1 MSWTCEEE
9 EEEED
14 PWFTFWVPGT
24 PLVCFQWLPPSPF
37 APPTL
42 LTSANTPL
50 TLPPP
55 PPKFSGNSFSR
66 PHHPFFL
73 STTHPLLSPFGIPS
87 KLLPSQQTFPLLPFF
102 LALPPPDCCKC
113 PQDCGSFSSP
123 LLQTHTSFSDSG
135 LANSLSLSFSLSPPL
150 SLWLSLPLS
159 PGSKIFTAAAAVRS
173 HGHKTL
179 WANRGAVNVWS
190 RWCTFHLRSNTGPI
204 DPDVVKTETAYWAS
218 PHASTN
224 QTLTKHTQAQH

>member
-1 MSWTCEEE
+1 MDI
-9 EEEED
+9 ED
-14 PWFTFWVPGT
+14 KNVLIRSTEWSNKDLKLNELNMRGRGGGGG
-24 PLVCFQWLPPSPF
+24 PLVHLLGSRNSLGLLPMIAPEPLCPPNPVNLCKDPF
-37 APPTL
+37 
-42 LTSANTPL
+42 NTA
-50 TLPPP
+50 PP

-179 WANRGAVNVWS
+179 
-190 RWCTFHLRSNTGPI
+190 
-204 DPDVVKTETAYWAS
+204 
-218 PHASTN
+218 
-224 QTLTKHTQAQH
+224 